1 MVYENLLLNC
11 GGGIISKNDKSE
23 QHAATAAVCIG
34 IGGTGVAALSDLK
47 GKIYQQLNPDNPD
60 DPVPKYEGI
69 QLLAI
74 DSDDGAYKQH
84 GGNRRLSDTEFFS
97 IKKDNLGQLF
107 MDAKGKALIRDS
119 HQLRWMEI
127 DKITALLSPEGA
139 GGVRQIGRYLL
150 FERAA
155 SLVNKIQEICT
166 TALRKRNCNS
176 LDVYIF
182 AGISGGTG
190 SGCFLD
196 VCYLVRHVIRTAGWN
211 AKIMGYFFLPDVV
224 TSKPE
229 VAARP
234 GSVAYNNSNGYAAMK
249 ELDYLM
255 SLQNANDYF
264 EQNYAAGITV
274 KTQEP
279 PVDMCHL
286 ISAQQADGRQITNGF
301 DYGINVA
308 SDYAMAYLAKVDT
321 ANDAE
326 DESGLTMRGHLAN
339 VARGVLSIPRRYGA
353 NLSYHI
359 LGASNAELPLSQIN
373 TYLAIGFMRK
383 FRHAAYRP
391 KDCVTN
397 DVVTR
402 FMTDNRLRVQDVF
415 DDVVSDAPGL
425 DLPQIDPTMLA
436 EEPCCEKGRL
446 PRTWAQAV
454 NGWYAEC
461 RGQRQRNSINLNR
474 ELVDYSY
481 DRNND
486 QSLIGRLFR
495 ALYKL
500 SAVSKYGPY
509 HAAYLL
515 INNGQDLYAALSGE
529 IEKAEN
535 QARAQHIQIA
545 DAENWVVQCNQ
556 NLIDARR
563 GQRNKAYAAFHD
575 SVLNLANYVNAY
587 EQCVKTKEVLE
598 TFRRQVK
605 DLYNGY
611 FHPLRE
617 LLDNL
622 YETFEANASYL
633 DTPESKK
640 PNAYTWQ
647 ILSLADVQP
656 RLDHAVDELDADS
669 MVSRFVE
676 ALLYAPD
683 SWRRGDQDKI
693 TLFIRNYMLQLFD
706 EETSRSL
713 KEYLADKFPRGKSDP
728 QALVEEIK
736 ANIIAKVDQKAV
748 PLFWCDPTYSLD
760 SQEFTFSTSTL
771 SVPQICA
778 EVCSAATQYVE
789 KAASEYTVRKTD
801 IKDRIFAL
809 RFVSGIPLF
818 AYHGITK
825 LKDDYDRALNSS
837 AGAGVHLY
845 AVTGRGDD
853 GSGKKDWRN
862 FLPTPMPY
870 SKVRNVDTNLVP
882 NGAKVTELYWK
893 AVSLGIIGQ
902 VPSGMENDSAQD
914 ASDLHIQNNVAEY
927 AIFTT
932 PEISLKEYTL
942 QDFLDRGEF
951 KSNEHSRVLNEL
963 KTAFAN
969 LHKFGVNPDCAKVE
983 LKNDGDKD
991 SCNPEDVRVDYFIQY
1006 PKLQALVRREI
1017 QKYEQMEA
1025 TIKQLET
1032 IGDEFTSR
1040 DVAMKNFTDLLF
1052 YQFLTCENNEG
1063 NPDYVR
1069 TVTVKCAYENQYN
1082 ETQEFELSRKGMK
1095 YGQYPLY
1102 QAFRSYLS
1110 LAGIGESNPENL
1122 ELESHSLKDI
1132 QNLQD
1137 NLNERVASY
1146 VRGKRTEKDYIVP
1159 ALLDLIWNTN
1169 AYNDFVNDTLRHM
1182 NEVEKADIARF
1193 YSDLRSRITALR
1205 NESTSWPRNR
1215 TIADLEK
1222 MLCGGQQEP
1231 AQAQVAQNLP
1241 QSLWVLY
1248 NGKNLE
1254 LFPAQS
1260 RNYAYDRAVNQWIQL
1275 NPQMYIAMNGQW
1287 VPIQLDPYGNVIL

>member
-1 MVYENLLLNC
+1 MVYENLMLNC
-11 GGGIISKNDKSE
+11 GGGIISKNDKSD
-23 QHAATAAVCIG
+23 QHEATAAVCIG

-74 DSDDGAYKQH
+74 DSDDGAYKQF
-84 GGNRRLSDTEFFS
+84 GGKRRLSDTEFFS
-97 IKKDNLGQLF
+97 IKKDNLSTLLT
-107 MDAKGKALIRDS
+107 DPVGKSLIKDS

-127 DKITALLSPEGA
+127 DQITALLSPEGA

-211 AKIMGYFFLPDVV
+211 AKVMGYFFLPDVV
-224 TSKPE
+224 TSKPA
-229 VAARP
+229 VASEPAC
-234 GSVAYNNSNGYAAMK
+234 VAYNNSNGYAAMK

-255 SLQNANDYF
+255 SLQTANDYF

-286 ISAQQADGRQITNGF
+286 ISAQQADGRQINNGF

-308 SDYAMAYLAKVDT
+308 SDYAMAYLAKVET

-339 VARGVLSIPRRYGA
+339 VARGVLGIPRRYGA

-359 LGASNAELPLSQIN
+359 LGASNAELPLGQIN
-373 TYLAIGFMRK
+373 TYLAIGFLRK
-383 FRHAAYRP
+383 FHQASYRP
-391 KDCVTN
+391 KNCVTN
-397 DVVTR
+397 DLVSR
-402 FMTDNRLRVQDVF
+402 FMVDNRLRVQDVF

-425 DLPQIDPTMLA
+425 ELPQIDPAMLA
-436 EEPCCEKGRL
+436 AEPCCERGRL
-446 PRTWAQAV
+446 PRTWAQSV
-454 NGWYAEC
+454 NNWYAEC
-461 RGQRQRNSINLNR
+461 RGQRQRNSTNLTR

-481 DRNND
+481 TGNND

-500 SAVSKYGPY
+500 STNHQFGPY
-509 HAAYLL
+509 HAASLL
-515 INNGQDLYAALSGE
+515 INNGQDLYAALTGE

-535 QARAQHIQIA
+535 QAKAQLIQIP
-545 DAENWVVQCNQ
+545 DAEQWVVQCNQ
-556 NLIDARR
+556 DLIDARR

-575 SVLNLANYVNAY
+575 AALNMANYVNAY

-598 TFRRQVK
+598 AFRRQVR

-617 LLDNL
+617 LLENL
-622 YETFEANASYL
+622 YETFEANAAYL

-647 ILSLADVQP
+647 ILELADVQP
-656 RLDHAVDELDADS
+656 RLDIAVKDLDSAT
-669 MVSRFVE
+669 MVSRFME
-676 ALLYAPD
+676 ALLEAPD

-693 TLFIRNYMLQLFD
+693 TLFIRNYMLQLFE

-713 KEYLADKFPRGKSDP
+713 RDYLADKFPRGKNDP
-728 QALVEEIK
+728 QTLIDEIK
-736 ANIIAKVDQKAV
+736 TNIIDKVDKRAV
-748 PLFWCDPTYSLD
+748 PLFWCDPTYNLNSRD
-760 SQEFTFSTSTL
+760 FTFSTSSL
-771 SVPQICA
+771 SVPQVCA
-778 EVCSAATQYVE
+778 EVCSAAEQYVANANN
-789 KAASEYTVRKTD
+789 KYTVRKTG

-809 RFVSGIPLF
+809 RFVSGVPLF

-825 LKDDYDRALNSS
+825 LKNDYDVALGTP
-837 AGAGVHLY
+837 AGAGCHLY
-845 AVTGRGDD
+845 AMTGRGND
-853 GSGKKDWRN
+853 GSGTKEWRT

-870 SKVRNVDTNLVP
+870 SKVKSIDSNLVSD
-882 NGAKVTELYWK
+882 GESLTELYRE
-893 AVSLGIIGQ
+893 AVRLGIIGQ
-902 VPSGMENDSAQD
+902 VPELQAQSALPGVAGEQVKK
-914 ASDLHIQNNVAEY
+914 AAEY

-932 PEISLKEYTL
+932 PDLNLKAYTL
-942 QDFLDRGEF
+942 QDFLDRGVF
-951 KSNEHSRVLNEL
+951 KQNEYDKVLQEL
-963 KTAFAN
+963 KKAFQI
-969 LHKFGVNPDCAKVE
+969 LHQYGVNPNCSKVS
-983 LKNDGDKD
+983 LKNDGNERI
-991 SCNPEDVRVDYFIQY
+991 CQQEDVRIDYFIQY
-1006 PKLQALVRREI
+1006 PKLQESARREI
-1017 QKYEQMEA
+1017 YKHNQMEA
-1025 TIKQLET
+1025 AIKQLED
-1032 IGDEFTSR
+1032 IGSEFASR

-1052 YQFLTCENNEG
+1052 YQILTCENNEG

-1069 TVTVKCAYENQYN
+1069 TVTVKCTYENQYN
-1082 ETQEFELSRKGMK
+1082 EVVEFELSRKGMK

-1102 QAFRSYLS
+1102 QAFRSYMSLS
-1110 LAGIGESNPENL
+1110 DIGENNPENL
-1122 ELESHSLKDI
+1122 ELENHVLKDI
-1132 QNLQD
+1132 QNLRED
-1137 NLNERVASY
+1137 LDERATNYARS
-1146 VRGKRTEKDYIVP
+1146 KRTEKDYIVP
-1159 ALLDLIWNTN
+1159 ALLDQIWNTN

-1182 NEVEKADIARF
+1182 GDVEKADIARF
-1193 YSDLRSRITALR
+1193 YSDLRDRITTLR

-1222 MLCGGQQEP
+1222 ILSGKQEEP
-1231 AQAQVAQNLP
+1231 VQAQVAQPVP
-1241 QSLWVLY
+1241 QTLWVLY

-1254 LFPAQS
+1254 LFPAHS
-1260 RNYAYDRAVNQWIQL
+1260 RNYAYDRATNQWVQL
-1275 NPQMYIAMNGQW
+1275 NSQMYIGLNGQW